1 MKNRIVIL
9 WFLGIASFAV
19 GASNYAESLL
29 LPAVAAEF
37 TLEIPEAGMVITLYL
52 AGFGFSTIFS
62 GPLADRYGKVEVI
75 IISLFFFIVSLVLSS
90 TAATFALFLIFRTLS
105 GIFAAAVLPVSN
117 ALICDLFL
125 QEERQS
131 ALGLFQSLSFL
142 GQSACM
148 IAGGA
153 VTHIFDWR
161 SVFQLIS
168 FVSAVSIVLLALIRK
183 HVPPVKN
190 LNGSFLGN
198 YVLVLSPRI
207 NRMTY
212 LVISAGGALIMG
224 LSAYL
229 GSFIKFAY
237 NYDYLVTGLI
247 LTAFGMAMLV
257 FTGISSK
264 LASRWGQK
272 KMLLAGYAAGL
283 VSNIF
288 LLLGGNVIWLLV
300 AATIFLGQT
309 FLFAHVTLITMVSE
323 FSATARG
330 AALSL
335 VACTYMVG
343 GGLGTAAGGY
353 IIERAGYQ
361 PLFLTHCI
369 VYIILIVLIGKF
381 LRLTYSFRH
390 LPRSVSGRA

>member
-1 MKNRIVIL
+1 M
-9 WFLGIASFAV
+9 
-19 GASNYAESLL
+19 GASNFAESLL
-29 LPAVAAEF
+29 LPAIAAQF

-52 AGFGFSTIFS
+52 AGFAFSTIFS
-62 GPLADRYGKVEVI
+62 GPLADKYGKVEVI
-75 IISLFFFIVSLVLSS
+75 IISLFFFIVFLVLSS
-90 TAATFALFLIFRTLS
+90 TAATFALFLVFRTLS
-105 GIFAAAVLPVSN
+105 GMFAAAVFPVSN
-117 ALICDLFL
+117 ALISDLFL
-125 QEERQS
+125 QDERKS

-153 VTHIFDWR
+153 VTNIFGWG
-161 SVFQLIS
+161 SVYQLIA

-183 HVPPVKN
+183 YIPLVKS
-190 LNGSFLGN
+190 LKGSFLGN

-229 GSFIKFAY
+229 GSFIKFTY

-247 LTAFGMAMLV
+247 LTAFGMSMLV
-257 FTGISSK
+257 FTGMSSK
-264 LASRWGQK
+264 LALRWGQK

-283 VSNIF
+283 AANIL
-288 LLLGGNVIWLLV
+288 LLLGGNVVWLLV
-300 AATIFLGQT
+300 AAIIFLGQT
-309 FLFAHVTLITMVSE
+309 FLFAHVTLLSMVSE
-323 FSATARG
+323 FSVTARG
-330 AALSL
+330 AALSM
-335 VACTYMVG
+335 VAFTYMVG

-353 IIERAGYQ
+353 IIEKAGYQ
-361 PLFLTHCI
+361 PLFLVHCI

-381 LRLTYSFRH
+381 LRLPYFFRQ
-390 LPRSVSGRA
+390 LPRSISGRA